1 MSLEEDSNVMLGD
14 LQRYLKPNKRGLLWK
29 PKEQTKEVERG
40 IWNENYLKKLHA
52 TLKQFRLKK
61 CTKRNLPK
69 CLFYDET
76 PTTESPQTMLG
87 SDDRDEKIYQN
98 ILQTQKTVKGR
109 AIQSMLQKGVKKFR
123 DAIEEAK
130 ETHSI
135 SAVRKLFPKEF
146 SQQIDNQNQI
156 MKEYK
161 RIEEVLKNDDK
172 LQEELKK
179 VESKDAGNLLNFL
192 EKELLRLQGEKRAH
206 ALFLLTERERYGRE
220 AAALTENDEIER
232 QFQNDAIT
240 LYLENILIEGINRAS
255 DDTSREYIRKFTRK
269 IDKKASRNVTFDE
282 NIENFSND
290 SNTES
295 IPDETE
301 IPDPKIVVELL
312 KDQVFPNLFDRVKNE
327 QMKLK
332 QKKFLQNAHQDLYRE
347 EFLQLQREQ
356 EYKICSDIIGEI
368 IENAV
373 TSENE
378 FVNAT
383 IIKKRQHSAEAE
395 MLASHLIEQILN
407 EIINSNFET
416 SSSTSD
422 SNSTSRDYDGDDS
435 NSNIQSITETETES
449 SADVLARQVV
459 QNVLADI
466 MEHGVEVSSTSE
478 YTETSD
484 S

>member
-1 MSLEEDSNVMLGD
+1 MSLEEDSNAMLGD
-14 LQRYLKPNKRGLLWK
+14 LQRYLRPNKRGLLWK
-29 PKEQTKEVERG
+29 PKEQTREVERG

-52 TLKQFRLKK
+52 TLKKFRLKK

-69 CLFYDET
+69 CLFYEET
-76 PTTESPQTMLG
+76 PTESPQTMPGL
-87 SDDRDEKIYQN
+87 DDHDEKIYQN
-98 ILQTQKTVKGR
+98 VLQTQKTIKGR
-109 AIQSMLQKGVKKFR
+109 AIQSMIQKGVKKFR

-135 SAVRKLFPKEF
+135 AAVRKLFPKEF
-146 SQQIDNQNQI
+146 SQQIDNQHQI

-161 RIEEVLKNDDK
+161 RIEELLKNDDK

-179 VESKDAGNLLNFL
+179 IESKDAGNLLNFL
-192 EKELLRLQGEKRAH
+192 EKELMRLQEEKRAH

-232 QFQNDAIT
+232 QFHNDAIT

-255 DDTSREYIRKFTRK
+255 DDTSREYIRKVTRK

-282 NIENFSND
+282 KIENFSND

-295 IPDETE
+295 IIADETE
-301 IPDPKIVVELL
+301 IPDPKVVVELL
-312 KDQVFPNLFDRVKNE
+312 KDQIFPNLFDRVKNE
-327 QMKLK
+327 QLKLK
-332 QKKFLQNAHQDLYRE
+332 QKKFLHNAHQELFRE

-356 EYKICSDIIGEI
+356 EYNICSDIIGEI

-373 TSENE
+373 TPDID
-378 FVNAT
+378 FVSAT
-383 IIKKRQHSAEAE
+383 IIKKRQDSAEAE
-395 MLASHLIEQILN
+395 MLALHLIEQILN
-407 EIINSNFET
+407 EIVNSNFET
-416 SSSTSD
+416 STSTSET
-422 SNSTSRDYDGDDS
+422 NSTSRDYDGDDS

-459 QNVLADI
+459 QNVLSDI
-466 MEHGVEVSSTSE
+466 LEHGIEVSSTSDF
-478 YTETSD
+478 TETSD